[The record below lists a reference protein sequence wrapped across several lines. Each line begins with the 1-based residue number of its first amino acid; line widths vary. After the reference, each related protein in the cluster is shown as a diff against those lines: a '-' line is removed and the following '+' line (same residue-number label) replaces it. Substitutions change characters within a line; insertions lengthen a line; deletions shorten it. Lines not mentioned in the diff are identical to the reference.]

1 MTAKPQPG
9 LRSSGAAAPH
19 PWATFADVPAPPRT
33 PPCPN
38 AANPDAA
45 LAALAFNANQAFSRM
60 VGVAHTLAVN
70 ARDHA
75 HTVADASER
84 SLPPG
89 PVRGTVAG
97 LARLQAEFAD
107 DLADAAIR
115 MGRRYGHLA
124 FAFRFPQH

>member
-19 PWATFADVPAPPRT
+19 PWATLADIPTPSRIPPRL
-33 PPCPN
+33 PG
-38 AANPDAA
+38 ANPDAA
-45 LAALAFNANQAFSRM
+45 LAALAFGANQAFARL
-60 VGVAHTLAVN
+60 VGVAHALAVN

-75 HTVADASER
+75 HTIADASER

-107 DLADAAIR
+107 DLAHAAIR